1 MPPRLAHCRKN
12 NNCHEGLTFVDCSK
26 CHSQVKVCCCEL
38 SAQGTRSVWQPG
50 EAVGDWVNTNKHKQS
65 INQRLLAEMD
75 VVRRDARKGF
85 VQAEDGLGTSSQHLS
100 HLFVVLDDFAS
111 ADKLLMLMETL

>member
-1 MPPRLAHCRKN
+1 ML
-12 NNCHEGLTFVDCSK
+12 
-26 CHSQVKVCCCEL
+26 
-38 SAQGTRSVWQPG
+38 
-50 EAVGDWVNTNKHKQS
+50 
-65 INQRLLAEMD
+65 D

-111 ADKLLMLMETL
+111 ADKLLMLMETLQQ

>member
-26 CHSQVKVCCCEL
+26 CHSQVKVCGCEL
-38 SAQGTRSVWQPG
+38 SAQETRSVWQPG

-65 INQRLLAEMD
+65 IYQRLLAEMD

-85 VQAEDGLGTSSQHLS
+85 VQAEDGFGTSLQHHNIS
-100 HLFVVLDDFAS
+100 VICLDS
-111 ADKLLMLMETL
+111 WITLPQQINC

>member
-26 CHSQVKVCCCEL
+26 CHSQVKVCG
-38 SAQGTRSVWQPG
+38 SAQQMKSVWQPG
-50 EAVGDWVNTNKHKQS
+50 KAVGDWVNTNKHKQS

-100 HLFVVLDDFAS
+100 HLFGVLDDFAS
-111 ADKLLMLMETL
+111 ANKLLMLMETFQQ